1 MKIHEHQRS
10 FVEAYMK
17 LKENGHSPK
26 AIIFPPIRVKLSDE
40 EIERMNSCFRCDENG
55 EVIEDESN

>member
-1 MKIHEHQRS
+1 MKIHEYQRS

-17 LKENGHSPK
+17 LKQNGHAPK

-40 EIERMNSCFRCDENG
+40 EIERMNICLRCDDFG
-55 EVIEDESN
+55 RRKG